1 MTDAGISGAQAD
13 DSSWAVASFGKDF
26 EYNVRVMKFNMGP
39 VTGQQLAVSFMLCVH
54 LEEQHDFSFQF
65 ILKIILFSMQ

>member
-1 MTDAGISGAQAD
+1 MHYKHVRAFFLTDAGISGAQAD

-39 VTGQQLAVSFMLCVH
+39 VTGQQLAVHVVCTP
-54 LEEQHDFSFQF
+54 
-65 ILKIILFSMQ
+65 